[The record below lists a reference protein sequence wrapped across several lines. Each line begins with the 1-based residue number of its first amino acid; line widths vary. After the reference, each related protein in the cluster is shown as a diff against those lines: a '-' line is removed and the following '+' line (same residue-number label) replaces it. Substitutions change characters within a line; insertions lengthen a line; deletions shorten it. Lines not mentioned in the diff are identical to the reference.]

1 MQHGNPNLTLKNRL
15 FIYSIIFKQ
24 FFEVFR
30 VLKNA
35 FSLELSGIELLLYQD
50 QQKATIYATEKIYR
64 RKDIEI
70 FSPVTRC

>member
-1 MQHGNPNLTLKNRL
+1 MQHGNSNLTLKNRL

-35 FSLELSGIELLLYQD
+35 FSLELSGLELLLYQD
-50 QQKATIYATEKIYR
+50 QQKATTYATEK
-64 RKDIEI
+64 
-70 FSPVTRC
+70 